1 MKKSSVLAGVGGLA
15 FAILPMV
22 AFAITNPPGGNY
34 SASDIADFVTKG
46 HRTSVFV
53 SMYVVLLSAV
63 GLALLLARLRE
74 AVEGARRPLFW
85 GLAVGAVTG
94 WVVGYALVIAV
105 PAAMAF
111 GGASHV
117 VLTSPTIFTFAEA
130 GWAIMFGAGGL
141 LLGCA
146 LIVFAAGP
154 VTEPGWVRWSTLVAG
169 IAALGGLAWFPFFV
183 VYAWSLIL
191 GLRLVVTAARGRVPE
206 AHAQLA

>member
-53 SMYVVLLSAV
+53 SMYVALLSAV
-63 GLALLLARLRE
+63 GLALLLARLRD

-105 PAAMAF
+105 PAA
-111 GGASHV
+111 
-117 VLTSPTIFTFAEA
+117 
-130 GWAIMFGAGGL
+130 
-141 LLGCA
+141 
-146 LIVFAAGP
+146 
-154 VTEPGWVRWSTLVAG
+154 
-169 IAALGGLAWFPFFV
+169 
-183 VYAWSLIL
+183 
-191 GLRLVVTAARGRVPE
+191 
-206 AHAQLA
+206 